1 MLRLSNLHVS
11 LIEGGFEQVF
21 NGERMTKVSLSFQ
34 KINSELLKSKLRKMS
49 LKQSVLAESLGIDD
63 SSFSR
68 WVAANKLPSNL
79 IWRIKK
85 EVNFSN
91 EELEKFIYAPSYKVF
106 FRKRFLG
113 DVPEQIKNNAINWA
127 QTFFG
132 LSTLHSDS
140 TFIPTPL
147 DSLDDPEEV
156 SDKIRNIFGFDEYL
170 SIRTMVSKLREQ
182 GIEVGFIPFKELSI
196 CSDDEGDAKEAAFT
210 VTDGKRFC
218 IFLDTDSSI
227 DALSFHLGHE
237 LAHVFRSNTAI
248 EKNEERFCNKVAAA
262 LIYPKSYFLDHSEA
276 ITRALAQGAL
286 NQICDLIDQFKDDLG
301 GEFEGIVY
309 RLIELGFIA
318 NRSKYRGALVS
329 IGKKKSQQKK
339 KVTELYFKNFAP
351 KNSAE
356 FNKFWGNED
365 ISPSSTIYRYFEII
379 KRGVMRESITP
390 KKLADL
396 FGAELSLC
404 DELCSKWRYE
414 YLMEVYEDGSDNSM

>member
-1 MLRLSNLHVS
+1 
-11 LIEGGFEQVF
+11 
-21 NGERMTKVSLSFQ
+21 MTKVSSSFQ
-34 KINSELLKSKLRKMS
+34 KINSELLKSKLRSMD
-49 LKQSVLAESLGIDD
+49 LRQNVLAENLGIDD
-63 SSFSR
+63 GSFSR
-68 WVAANKLPSNL
+68 WISTNKLPSNL
-79 IWRIKK
+79 IWRVKK

-91 EELEKFIYAPSYKVF
+91 EELKDFIFAPRYKVF

-113 DVPEQIKNNAINWA
+113 VVPEEIQKNAINWA
-127 QTFFG
+127 QTFLG

-156 SDKIRNIFGFDEYL
+156 ADKIRNIFGFDEYL

-182 GIEVGFIPFKELSI
+182 GIEVGFIPFKELNI

-218 IFLDTDSSI
+218 IFLDTDSST

-237 LAHVFRSNTAI
+237 LSHVFRSNTTI
-248 EKNEERFCNKVAAA
+248 EKTEERFCNKVAAA
-262 LIYPKSYFLDHSEA
+262 LIYPKSYFLDHSDA
-276 ITRALAQGAL
+276 IASALSQGTL
-286 NQICDLIDQFKDDLG
+286 NQVCDLIDQFKDDLG

-318 NRSKYRGALVS
+318 NRSKYRGILVS

-351 KNSAE
+351 QDSTL
-356 FNKFWGNED
+356 FSQFWGNED
-365 ISPSSTIYRYFEII
+365 ISPSSTIYRYFEVIR
-379 KRGVMRESITP
+379 RGVMRENITP

-404 DELCSKWRYE
+404 DELSSRWRYE
-414 YLMEVYEDGSDNSM
+414 YLMEVNEDGSDSSM